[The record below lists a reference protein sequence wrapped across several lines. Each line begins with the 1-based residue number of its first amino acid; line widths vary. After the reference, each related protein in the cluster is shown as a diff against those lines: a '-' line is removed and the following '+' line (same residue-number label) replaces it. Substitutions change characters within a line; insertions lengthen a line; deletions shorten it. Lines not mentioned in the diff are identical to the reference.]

1 MKALRLKVK
10 PRTIGYIYLSKMK
23 DLGPRRMSQDQRLK
37 ELVSRPKPRVRAKAQ
52 ETRVKS

>member
-10 PRTIGYIYLSKMK
+10 PRTIGYMRYLSKMK
-23 DLGPRRMSQDQRLK
+23 DLDQEQGLK
-37 ELVSRPKPRVRAKAQ
+37 DLVSKPKSRVRIKTQ